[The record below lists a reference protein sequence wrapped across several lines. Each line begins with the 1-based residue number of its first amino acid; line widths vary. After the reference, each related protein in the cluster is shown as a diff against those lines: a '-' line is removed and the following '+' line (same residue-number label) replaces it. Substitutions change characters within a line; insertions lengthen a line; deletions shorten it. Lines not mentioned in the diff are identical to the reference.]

1 MAENSKST
9 GTGSGRRR
17 DMAYPD
23 SLEAK
28 EMFLAKSLS
37 MSWQLALAVLI
48 PIVGGYYLDGY
59 LHSRPWLTLAG
70 VVMALVLSIMIVW
83 RTVAALPAYAKPK
96 GKKNV

>member
-1 MAENSKST
+1 MDEKRKST
-9 GTGSGRRR
+9 GTSSGRRR
-17 DMAYPD
+17 DMTYPD

-37 MSWQLALAVLI
+37 MTWQLAMAVLI
-48 PIVGGYYLDGY
+48 PIVGGYYLDRY
-59 LHSRPWLTLAG
+59 LHTQPWLTLIG
-70 VVMALVLSIMIVW
+70 VILALALSIAIVW